1 MRRRVPP
8 RRRLCAVAAAV
19 TVSTTAWAAGGC
31 SASLDT
37 LPLPAPSVGSDSY
50 SLTATFDN
58 ALNLPVKAKVRLDG
72 ADVGEVASMQADNY
86 TAVISM
92 RIESGVRIPAGSTA
106 ELRSATP
113 LGDVFVQLA
122 PPAHPN
128 PAAPDLGD
136 GANIPLPSTSAAATI
151 EELLTRASLLVS
163 GGAIENL
170 TRLANNLGRAVGG
183 RGDRLADMIQQ
194 TTQLVNNLA
203 ARSNSI
209 RDVLATTAN
218 LSATLAAQRPGLG
231 DAVAAAGP
239 ALQVIGENTQNIV
252 DLIGQVNRIS
262 QQLSHFPSVN
272 GTNDGSLISSVN
284 KLAAG
289 LNTAATNPNVD
300 LNGLNSILPIIV
312 KVTDASSA
320 HVDVDV
326 AKLALGA
333 APDPNTPADPGA
345 KTPDLT
351 DWVNFV
357 GSLEYTLD
365 RVNDHIR
372 THR

>member
-1 MRRRVPP
+1 MRPPVPP
-8 RRRLCAVAAAV
+8 RLRGIAAAV
-19 TVSTTAWAAGGC
+19 TVSIAAWTATGC
-31 SASLDT
+31 STSLDT
-37 LPLPAPSVGSDSY
+37 LPLPAPGVGSGSY

-58 ALNLPVKAKVRLDG
+58 ALNLPTKAKVRLDG

-86 TAVISM
+86 TAVVSM
-92 RIESGVRIPAGSTA
+92 RIRSGVRIPGGSTA

-113 LGDVFVQLA
+113 LGDVFVQLI

-128 PAAPDLGD
+128 PAVPDLSD
-136 GANIPLPSTSAAATI
+136 GASIPLPSTSAAATI

-170 TRLANNLGRAVGG
+170 TRLANNLGKSVGG
-183 RGDRLADMIQQ
+183 RGDRLAEMIQQ
-194 TTQLVNNLA
+194 TTQLVNSLA
-203 ARSNSI
+203 ARTDSI
-209 RDVLATTAN
+209 RGVLATTAD
-218 LSATLAAQRPGLG
+218 LSATLAAQSNGLG

-239 ALQVIGENTQNIV
+239 ALQVIGENTQNMV
-252 DLIGQVNRIS
+252 DLIGQVDRIS
-262 QQLSHFPSVN
+262 RQLARFPSVN
-272 GTNDGSLISSVN
+272 GTNDGSLIESVN

-333 APDPNTPADPGA
+333 APDPNTPADSGARAPG
-345 KTPDLT
+345 LT

-365 RVNDHIR
+365 RVNDHLR
-372 THR
+372 GPHR

>member
-19 TVSTTAWAAGGC
+19 TVSTTAWTATGC

-37 LPLPAPSVGSDSY
+37 LPLPAPSVGSGSY

-86 TAVISM
+86 TAVVSM

-122 PPAHPN
+122 PPPHPN

-136 GANIPLPSTSAAATI
+136 GANISLPSTSAAATI

-183 RGDRLADMIQQ
+183 RGDRLADMIAQ

-203 ARSNSI
+203 ARSNNI

-239 ALQVIGENTQNIV
+239 ALLVIGENTQNIV

-326 AKLALGA
+326 AELALGA

-345 KTPDLT
+345 KPPDLT